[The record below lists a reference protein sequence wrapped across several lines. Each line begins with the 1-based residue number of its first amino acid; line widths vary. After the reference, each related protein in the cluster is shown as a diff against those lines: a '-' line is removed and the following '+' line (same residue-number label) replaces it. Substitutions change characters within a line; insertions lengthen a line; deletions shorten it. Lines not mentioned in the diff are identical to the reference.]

1 MSKQITFYNPFSED
15 TWKNMQKWAGEFPAI
30 VSEDNDYELFEEG
43 DNLVMK
49 MKVPGFTQNELNI
62 ELQDGVLTISGDK
75 KSEEEQTDNSK
86 MYYRKMTSQT
96 FSRSVRLP
104 TPVNSENINA
114 KLKDGLL
121 HVTMSKTQE
130 AKGKKIVIE

>member
-1 MSKQITFYNPFSED
+1 
-15 TWKNMQKWAGEFPAI
+15 MQKWAGEFPAI

-75 KSEEEQTDNSK
+75 KSEEEQTDNTK

-104 TPVNSENINA
+104 TPVNNENINA